1 MSTSLS
7 LLFST
12 AICGAL
18 LGLAWIAWQ
27 QKQEIDE
34 LRNEQRTHRVEFG
47 NKLALLEQFT
57 CYDALTGLRN
67 QRMFEDELA
76 TMLRNRTP
84 LALIYI
90 DLDGLKKINTER
102 GHQVADK
109 MIRSAAKAIR
119 ASLQRRTDRKHVYR
133 RGTAADE
140 FLVMLERAD
149 LTTGIL
155 LAEQILMALRMLPT
169 PTTASIG
176 VTAWDGHSYMTT
188 DDLERAAELEMERA
202 KANGRNCIHAPLLPQ
217 SPNRERA
224 QPEQELPPFA
234 KRFAA

>member
-27 QKQEIDE
+27 LKQEIE
-34 LRNEQRTHRVEFG
+34 ALRNEQRTHRVEFG
-47 NKLALLEQFT
+47 NKLALLEQLT

-67 QRMFEDELA
+67 QRMFEVELA

-90 DLDGLKKINTER
+90 DLDGLKRINTER

-149 LTTGIL
+149 LSTGIL

-202 KANGRNCIHAPLLPQ
+202 KADGCNRVHAQTPTH
-217 SPNRERA
+217 SPSRER
-224 QPEQELPPFA
+224 EQESPTDA
-234 KRFAA
+234 RRCAA

>member
-1 MSTSLS
+1 MN
-7 LLFST
+7 T
-12 AICGAL
+12 AEQMIFDGIL
-18 LGLAWIAWQ
+18 LGMLLCLAWIAWQ
-27 QKQEIDE
+27 QKQEIE
-34 LRNEQRTHRVEFG
+34 ALRNEQRTHRVEFG
-47 NKLALLEQFT
+47 NKLALLEQLT

-90 DLDGLKKINTER
+90 DLDGLKRVNPER

-109 MIRSAAKAIR
+109 MIRCAAKAIR

-176 VTAWDGHSYMTT
+176 VTAWDGHSCMTT

-202 KANGRNCIHAPLLPQ
+202 KADGRNRVHAPTPPK

-224 QPEQELPPFA
+224 KAEQESPTVA
-234 KRFAA
+234 KRCAA

>member
-1 MSTSLS
+1 MNGRSGGNDYRITLV
-7 LLFST
+7 
-12 AICGAL
+12 
-18 LGLAWIAWQ
+18 
-27 QKQEIDE
+27 IDE
-34 LRNEQRTHRVEFG
+34 SCGSQL
-47 NKLALLEQFT
+47 
-57 CYDALTGLRN
+57 
-67 QRMFEDELA
+67 DELVR
-76 TMLRNRTP
+76 MSDIPSKRLSIQP
-84 LALIYI
+84 LAQSA
-90 DLDGLKKINTER
+90 KVKTS
-102 GHQVADK
+102 Q
-109 MIRSAAKAIR
+109 AAKAIR

-140 FLVMLERAD
+140 FLVMLEHAD

-202 KANGRNCIHAPLLPQ
+202 KANGRNRVHAPAPPQ

-224 QPEQELPPFA
+224 KAEQESPTVA
-234 KRFAA
+234 KRCAA